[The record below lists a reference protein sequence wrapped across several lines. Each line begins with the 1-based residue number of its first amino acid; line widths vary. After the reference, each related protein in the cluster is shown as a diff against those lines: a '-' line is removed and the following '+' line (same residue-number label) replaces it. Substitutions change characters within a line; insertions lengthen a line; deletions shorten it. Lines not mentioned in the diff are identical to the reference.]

1 MFRRHA
7 EPLILDAL
15 TDTRVVMVLGARQVG
30 KTTLTKEIAAGPHP
44 ARVLSLDDQ
53 ATRNA
58 ASNDPTSFID
68 GLSGPTLID
77 EVQHVPDLLFA
88 IKASVDEDKTPG
100 RFLLTGSANVLTAP
114 KIFEALTGRIEVVNL
129 WPLSQAE
136 IEGTT
141 TNFVDELFAARIPQ
155 ISGAPVGRA
164 AFVDRVAAGGYPEPR
179 LRAGARRERWF
190 ENYLRTTFE
199 RDLRDVSEAH
209 KLDEMPRLLRLLGS
223 QAANLFSAKKIG
235 DKLGLDHKTVQGYVK
250 LLETVYLV
258 KEMPAWRPGIGS
270 REIQSSK
277 VYVPDSGLLSFLLGA
292 DEARIANDDQVT
304 GKILENFVAMEII
317 KHVDWAQ
324 TRVRQYHYRDGREEV
339 DVVLETRSGDIAAVE
354 VKAAATIEAKDY
366 RPMEKL
372 RDRRGKSFIAGV
384 VLYCGAETL
393 ALGNRIWAVPINML
407 WT

>member
-1 MFRRHA
+1 
-7 EPLILDAL
+7 
-15 TDTRVVMVLGARQVG
+15 MVLGARQVG
-30 KTTLTKEIAAGPHP
+30 KTTLTQQIAAGPHP
-44 ARVLSLDDQ
+44 ARILTLDDQ

-58 ASNDPTSFID
+58 AASDPTSFIA

-77 EVQHVPDLLFA
+77 EVQRVPDLLFA
-88 IKASVDEDKTPG
+88 IKAAVDIDKSPG

-136 IEGTT
+136 IEGVAS
-141 TNFVDELFAARIPQ
+141 NFVDALFSAQVPQ
-155 ISGAPVGRA
+155 ISGAPIGRP
-164 AFVDRVAAGGYPEPR
+164 AFVDRVAGGGYPEPR

-199 RDLRDVSEAH
+199 RDLRDVSDAH
-209 KLDEMPRLLRLLGS
+209 KLDEMPRLLRLLAS
-223 QAANLFSAKKIG
+223 QAANLFSAKSIS
-235 DKLGLDHKTVQGYVK
+235 DKLGLDHKTVKGYVK

-258 KEMPAWRPGIGS
+258 KEMPAWRPGLGS

-277 VYVPDSGLLSFLLGA
+277 VYVTDSGLLAYLLGA
-292 DEARIANDDQVT
+292 DEARVAGDDQVT
-304 GKILENFVAMEII
+304 GKILENFAAMEVV

-324 TRVRQYHYRDGREEV
+324 TRARQYHYRDGRDEV
-339 DVVLETRSGDIAAVE
+339 DIVLETRAGDIAAAE
-354 VKAAATIEAKDY
+354 AKAGATIDPVDY

-372 RDRRGKSFIAGV
+372 RDRRGKAFIAGA

-393 ALGNRIWAVPINML
+393 PLGDRIWAVPISGL

>member
-1 MFRRHA
+1 MFKRHA

-15 TDTRVVMVLGARQVG
+15 QDTRVVMVLGARQVG
-30 KTTLTKEIAAGPHP
+30 KTTLTQEIAQGPHP
-44 ARVLSLDDQ
+44 ARILSLDDQ

-58 ASNDPTSFID
+58 ARNDPTAFIAA
-68 GLSGPTLID
+68 LSGSTLID
-77 EVQHVPDLLFA
+77 EVQRVPDLLFA
-88 IKASVDEDKTPG
+88 IKVAVDDDKTPG

-114 KIFEALTGRIEVVNL
+114 KIFEALTGRIEVLNL

-136 IEGTT
+136 IERATV
-141 TNFVDELFAARIPQ
+141 NFVDALFAARIPQ
-155 ISGAPVGRA
+155 LSGVPIGRQ
-164 AFVDRVAAGGYPEPR
+164 AFVDRVASGGYPEAR
-179 LRAGARRERWF
+179 LREGVRRERWF

-209 KLDEMPRLLRLLGS
+209 KLDEMPRLLRLLAS
-223 QAANLFSAKKIG
+223 QAANLFSAKRIG
-235 DKLGLDHKTVQGYVK
+235 DKLGLDHKTVRGYVK

-270 REIQSSK
+270 REIQSPK
-277 VYVPDSGLLSFLLGA
+277 VYVPDSGLLAFLLGA
-292 DEARIANDDQVT
+292 DENRIATDDQIT
-304 GKILENFVAMEII
+304 GKILENFVAMEIL
-317 KHVDWAQ
+317 KHVDWAR

-354 VKAAATIEAKDY
+354 VKAAATLDDTDY

-384 VLYCGAETL
+384 LLYSGAETL
-393 ALGNRIWAVPINML
+393 GIGDRLWAVPISSL
-407 WT
+407 WA